1 MSADFGDSFEL
12 MMVNRFADGFFTDV
26 ETSTNSSA
34 AIDIVFCWAAA

>member
-26 ETSTNSSA
+26 ETRTNSST
-34 AIDIVFCWAAA
+34 AIHIIFSWAAA